1 MATACCG
8 IAIGLIDPRPASN
21 TLRQF
26 VIDALD
32 LSSIAPDLLEIKTSA
47 ASRHSDAG
55 YTCVRD
61 LIMWA
66 DPGGEVAFGKVCAH
80 LSVND
85 EPITLVQPLH
95 LRSHEPL
102 RSTAILVESGI
113 HDVIDT
119 ASIIDALTWA
129 NYDEGVVKALL
140 PRNCV

>member
-1 MATACCG
+1 MSAACCG
-8 IAIGLIDPRPASN
+8 IAIGLIDPHPASK
-21 TLRQF
+21 TLRHV
-26 VIDALD
+26 VIEALD
-32 LSSIAPDLLEIKTSA
+32 LGIPSEPLEIKTSA

-85 EPITLVQPLH
+85 EQITLVQPLH

-129 NYDEGVVKALL
+129 NYDEGVVKAIL

>member
-8 IAIGLIDPRPASN
+8 IAIGLIDPRPTST
-21 TLRQF
+21 TLRQY

-66 DPGGEVAFGKVCAH
+66 DPVGEVAFGKVCAH
-80 LSVND
+80 LCVND
-85 EPITLVQPLH
+85 EPITLVQLLH
-95 LRSHEPL
+95 VRSHEPL
-102 RSTAILVESGI
+102 RSNAILIESGI

-129 NYDEGVVKALL
+129 NYDKGVVKAIL
-140 PRNCV
+140 PRNCA